1 MKSPAFNAG
10 QAKARGRKV
19 YDMYCGCC
27 VCYNLKDEVEEKFK
41 YEEIV
46 EYFKEVPKDAK

>member
-19 YDMYCGCC
+19 YDMYSGLKRSIW
-27 VCYNLKDEVEEKFK
+27 CYTCDRKDNE
-41 YEEIV
+41 
-46 EYFKEVPKDAK
+46 